1 MSWTVRVRAAGRRR
15 AVAYVRDHRFE
26 VGAPVEFD
34 REAPAVSALE
44 YALAA
49 LAADLVGTF
58 AEQARRSRVPVGAA
72 EAVVTGS
79 LNNPLTVLRVVGEE
93 GHPGLERV
101 TVKLYVASPAAAD
114 DARRVWDDARRLSP
128 LARTLGVALDLD
140 LELAITP

>member
-1 MSWTVRVRAAGRRR
+1 MNWTVRVRADGRRR
-15 AVAYVRDHRFE
+15 AVAYARQHRFE

-34 REAPAVSALE
+34 REASAVSALE
-44 YALAA
+44 YALVA

-58 AEQARRSRVPVGAA
+58 QEHARRSRVPVDAA
-72 EAVVTGS
+72 EAVVTGA

-101 TVKLYVASPAAAD
+101 TLKLYVVSSAPPD
-114 DARRVWDDARRLSP
+114 DVRRVWDDARALSP
-128 LARTLGVALDLD
+128 LARTLGTALDLD